1 MFEGAVKHGSDVNA
15 CLYPVEPYL
24 ITQRASEGAVKIYR
38 SCVQGIARRGAAA
51 YNAASQKD
59 ARKREVD
66 PVQGKYDSH
75 LAGQRSESAY
85 REGICS
91 WVPGQLR

>member
-1 MFEGAVKHGSDVNA
+1 VKHGSDVNA
-15 CLYPVEPYL
+15 CLCPVGPYL
-24 ITQRASEGAVKIYR
+24 ITQRTCEGAVNIYR
-38 SCVQGIARRGAAA
+38 SCVQGIARVGTAA

-59 ARKREVD
+59 ARKGEVD
-66 PVQGKYDSH
+66 PVQGIYDSH

-91 WVPGQLR
+91 WVPG